1 MKRATFAVLFST
13 TALTIAG
20 CTHGAR
26 PTATAALAKAPMPE
40 DDHAAMR
47 AASLAPRRRVSVSR
61 SFHRTIPV
69 HRSVV
74 RRTTVRRVAPRRTVT
89 SVYTSR
95 ATAASQMASLIES
108 ARKDHGLRALVGNS
122 SLASSA
128 RAHSS
133 QMAADDRLY
142 HSSSSEL
149 WSDARRACGSCT
161 TAGEIIGMGTSVRA
175 IFDAFMADS
184 THRSEILNRAFR
196 YFGVGVVYAHGAYW
210 VTVQF
215 TG

>member
-108 ARKDHGLRALVGNS
+108 ARRDHG
-122 SLASSA
+122 
-128 RAHSS
+128 
-133 QMAADDRLY
+133 
-142 HSSSSEL
+142 
-149 WSDARRACGSCT
+149 
-161 TAGEIIGMGTSVRA
+161 
-175 IFDAFMADS
+175 
-184 THRSEILNRAFR
+184 
-196 YFGVGVVYAHGAYW
+196 
-210 VTVQF
+210 
-215 TG
+215 